1 MRHGDGVIE
10 WFDDVVY
17 QGTFENGKIKE
28 GQIFFGSKSITYDG
42 QYDPVTSAFNGR
54 GTLQYKTGFQKGF
67 FKEGFLEGYGEI
79 HNAQGDVQKGNYR
92 KGKLHG
98 DGCELK

>member
-1 MRHGDGVIE
+1 MRHVDGVIE

-67 FKEGFLEGYGEI
+67 FKDGFLEGYGEI
-79 HNAQGDVQKGNYR
+79 HNAQGDV
-92 KGKLHG
+92 
-98 DGCELK
+98 